1 MKISRPQDKEP
12 TLSELKELEKLKQ
25 LIERSIA
32 DGKLM
37 GTEFETIKNAIK
49 ADKKVTY
56 EELELIRTL
65 IHDKINNGELEKVW
79 D

>member
-12 TLSELKELEKLKQ
+12 TLQEVRELEKLKK
-25 LIERSIA
+25 IIDRVVA

-37 GTEFETIKNAIK
+37 GTEFERIKAAIR

-56 EELELIRTL
+56 EELELVRTL
-65 IHDKINNGELEKVW
+65 IYDKIDNGELEKVW

>member
-12 TLSELKELEKLKQ
+12 TLQEVRELEKLKK
-25 LIERSIA
+25 IIDRVVA

-37 GTEFETIKNAIK
+37 GTEFERIKAAIR

-65 IHDKINNGELEKVW
+65 IYDKIDNGELEKVW

>member
-12 TLSELKELEKLKQ
+12 TLQELQELEKLKK
-25 LIERSIA
+25 IIDRITA

-37 GTEFETIKNAIK
+37 GTEFELIKAVMR

-56 EELELIRTL
+56 EELELVRTL
-65 IHDKINNGELEKVW
+65 IYDKIDNGELEKVW

>member
-12 TLSELKELEKLKQ
+12 TLQEVRELEKLKK
-25 LIERSIA
+25 IIDRVTA

-37 GTEFETIKNAIK
+37 GTEFERIKAAIR

-56 EELELIRTL
+56 EELELVRTL
-65 IHDKINNGELEKVW
+65 IYDKIDNGELEKIW

>member
-1 MKISRPQDKEP
+1 MKISRPQDREP
-12 TLSELKELEKLKQ
+12 TLQELQELEKLKK
-25 LIERSIA
+25 IIDRVIA

-37 GTEFETIKNAIK
+37 GTEFELIKAVIR

-65 IHDKINNGELEKVW
+65 IYNKIDNGELEKVW